1 LVLTLL
7 AALLFAPGLAGAQ
20 CCGDC
25 DGNGQVSI
33 NELITAVNNALGQC
47 NAGPTPTPTVLATDH
62 CPINFQDDNTQPGTA
77 DCYYIGRW
85 NQACGA
91 ADLESLWRS
100 DGGVVIVNLLG
111 FTPGLFIGADVTGA
125 NTATIIGWFTQ
136 PDASDLTTLAGS
148 ITLGTNGT
156 TLAVDPSTS
165 PFDIERCAFDHYR
178 GNIEDVVVPAALRA
192 ARAAAVDPAALTRLR
207 AASEQRR
214 LNFRRQ

>member
-1 LVLTLL
+1 MVLVLL
-7 AALLFAPGLAGAQ
+7 AALLLAPSLASAQ

-25 DGNGQVSI
+25 DGNGQVAI

-47 NAGPTPTPTVLATDH
+47 GGGPTPTPTVLSTDQ
-62 CPINFQDDNTQPGTA
+62 CPITFRDDNTQPGTP

-85 NQACGA
+85 NQSCGA

-111 FTPGLFIGADVTGA
+111 FNPGLFIGADVTGT
-125 NTATIIGWFTQ
+125 NTATIIAWFTQ
-136 PDASDLTTLAGS
+136 PNASDMQPLAGS

-165 PFDIERCAFDHYR
+165 PFDVERCAFDHYL
-178 GNIEDVVVPAALRA
+178 GNIEDVVVPAA
-192 ARAAAVDPAALTRLR
+192 ARVRAVDPAAFTRLR